1 MSDDYSEIKPQILI
15 VDDSKVIRYGATK
28 VLSKTYQVQEASD
41 GEEAW
46 EILQQD
52 HDIGMIFCD
61 LQMPRMDGNRLLE
74 LIRTSDDPR
83 LINIPV
89 VIITGQE
96 DSDDARELILDKG
109 ATDFISKPFDSVAL
123 RSRAAAYIDYHQK
136 LSDLGGQVEQDK
148 LTGMSSKQ
156 YFYQHGAKDL
166 ALARRH
172 ETNLTIGL
180 IELDQFPALVEK
192 FGKNISAQILKK
204 ISERIMRNLRT
215 EDIAAR
221 TDTAQFALILP
232 LTNRIGGR
240 LAIQRVCQDI
250 ASLHLKA
257 GDNAIG
263 ISIST
268 GITGPEEEPELDFPE
283 LMQKAEKAL
292 KKAAEA
298 GGNHIVSGADGTPQ
312 LLSEPIVVA
321 PRPPEPAPETKEAA
335 QPETPDFTTTISKI
349 VAGQFE
355 DMQKAAL
362 LAFLRQLWPFLKQA
376 DKRLDLGLQDKLLE
390 TEKKLK
396 DMKQDA

>member
-1 MSDDYSEIKPQILI
+1 MNDENSEIKPQILI

-52 HDIGMIFCD
+52 HAIGMIFCD

-148 LTGMSSKQ
+148 LTGMSSKP
-156 YFYQHGAKDL
+156 YFYQHGEKDL

-180 IELDQFPALVEK
+180 IELDHFPTLVEK

-204 ISERIMRNLRT
+204 VSERIMRNLRT

-257 GDNAIG
+257 GDNAIN
-263 ISIST
+263 IRIST
-268 GITGPEEEPELDFPE
+268 GITGPEEEPELDFPA
-283 LMQKAEKAL
+283 LMQQAKKAL
-292 KKAAEA
+292 RKAAEA

-312 LLSEPIVVA
+312 LLSEPIVVV
-321 PRPPEPAPETKEAA
+321 PRTPEPAPETTQAA
-335 QPETPDFTTTISKI
+335 EPESPEFSTMIRKI
-349 VAGQFE
+349 VTGQFE
-355 DMQKAAL
+355 TIQKTAL
-362 LAFLRQLWPFLKQA
+362 SAFLLQLWPFLKQA
-376 DKRLDLGLQDKLLE
+376 DKQLDLGLQDKLLE
-390 TEKKLK
+390 AEAKLRSEER
-396 DMKQDA
+396 